1 MSQVIAQTDLPGFPR
16 RRGMVRD
23 IYDLGEQLLLV
34 ATDRLSAFDVVLPT
48 PIPDK
53 GAVLTRISRFWFER
67 FAGTV
72 PHHLLYV
79 VSRDQV
85 PSQLKQHLDQL
96 VGRAMVCR
104 KATVLPVECVVRGY
118 LAGSGWAEYKQTQSI
133 CGIKLPAGLKQCS
146 RLPEP
151 IFTPTTKAEQGHD
164 EPITIEQAGKMINP
178 DLAKRVRDL
187 SIMLY
192 TKAAEYAHSRGVI
205 IADTK
210 FEWGTTD
217 DGELILID
225 EVLTPDSSR
234 FWPADQYE
242 PGHDQPSFDKQFV
255 RNYLETLVEKKQ
267 WAKQPPG
274 PELPREIVTHT
285 RKRYVEAYEKL
296 TGQAFVVV

>member
-1 MSQVIAQTDLPGFPR
+1 MEHVLTKTDIPGFTPR
-16 RRGMVRD
+16 RGKVRD
-23 IYDLGEQLLLV
+23 IYDLGNEMLIV
-34 ATDRLSAFDVVLPT
+34 ATDRISAFDVVLPT

-53 GAVLTRISRFWFER
+53 GVVLTQISKFWFER
-67 FAGTV
+67 FSSTV

-79 VSRDQV
+79 VGSDRV
-85 PSQLKQHLDQL
+85 PGPLKAHVGQLA
-96 VGRAMVCR
+96 GRAMVCR
-104 KATVLPVECVVRGY
+104 KAKVLPVECVVRGY
-118 LAGSGWAEYKQTQSI
+118 LAGSGWAEYKNSQSI
-133 CGIKLPAGLKQCS
+133 CGIRLPSGLQQCS
-146 RLPEP
+146 QLPEP

-164 EPITIEQAGKMINP
+164 EPVTIEQAGGMIGQ
-178 DLAKRVRDL
+178 DLASRVRGL

-192 TKAAEYAHSRGVI
+192 SKAAEYARTRGVI

-217 DGELILID
+217 KGELILID

-234 FWPADQYE
+234 FWPSDQYE

-267 WAKQPPG
+267 WHKQPPG
-274 PELPREIVTHT
+274 PELPGKIVEQT

-296 TGQAFVVV
+296 TGQAFA

>member
-1 MSQVIAQTDLPGFPR
+1 MNQVISQTDLPGLPR
-16 RRGMVRD
+16 RSGKVRD

-53 GAVLTRISRFWFER
+53 GAVLTQLSRFWFER

-79 VSRDQV
+79 VSRDHF
-85 PSQLKQHLDQL
+85 PGQLRQYLDQL

-118 LAGSGWAEYKQTQSI
+118 LAGSGWAEYKQSQSI
-133 CGIKLPAGLKQCS
+133 CGIKLPPALKQCS
-146 RLPEP
+146 QLPEP

-164 EPITIEQAGKMINP
+164 EPVTIEQAGKMVGL
-178 DLAKRVRDL
+178 DLARKVRDL

-192 TKAAEYAHSRGVI
+192 TKAAEYARSRGVI

-210 FEWGTTD
+210 FEWGTTATGD
-217 DGELILID
+217 LILID

-242 PGHDQPSFDKQFV
+242 PGRDQASFDKQFV

-274 PELPREIVTHT
+274 PELPKEIVEQT
-285 RKRYVEAYEKL
+285 RKRYIEAYEKI
-296 TGQAFVVV
+296 TGQTFH